1 MRQLASYHMN
11 YHLILA
17 LRMIIKAY
25 NFGNFFLAMCNA
37 LNPDRG
43 FKVRKMYYLKSS
55 GDFGKCEN
63 IKSSRISCCSFGPGF
78 LLAEHFLS
86 SSILERLE
94 LEFEVQFSEFKVL
107 VLKSLKNKTVKLFKS
122 NIVQEQHISNKGHI
136 ITLAAYD
143 VFHNIFLKAKYLAPQ
158 KNPGGRKDI
167 ARPCRKYV
175 Q

>member
-1 MRQLASYHMN
+1 MV
-11 YHLILA
+11 
-17 LRMIIKAY
+17 K
-25 NFGNFFLAMCNA
+25 FFA

-43 FKVRKMYYLKSS
+43 FKVRNSYYLKSS

-63 IKSSRISCCSFGPGF
+63 IKSSRINCCSFGPGF
-78 LLAEHFLS
+78 LLAKHLLS
-86 SSILERLE
+86 SGFLERLE
-94 LEFEVQFSEFKVL
+94 LEFEVQFFEFKVL

-143 VFHNIFLKAKYLAPQ
+143 VFHNIFLKAKFLAPK

>member
-1 MRQLASYHMN
+1 MLQ
-11 YHLILA
+11 
-17 LRMIIKAY
+17 
-25 NFGNFFLAMCNA
+25 F
-37 LNPDRG
+37 
-43 FKVRKMYYLKSS
+43 
-55 GDFGKCEN
+55 
-63 IKSSRISCCSFGPGF
+63 GF
-78 LLAEHFLS
+78 LLAEHLLS
-86 SSILERLE
+86 SSFLERLE
-94 LEFEVQFSEFKVL
+94 LEFEVQFFEFKVL

-143 VFHNIFLKAKYLAPQ
+143 VFHNIFLKAKFLAPQ

>member
-1 MRQLASYHMN
+1 MLWIQIVGSTFG
-11 YHLILA
+11 IL
-17 LRMIIKAY
+17 R
-25 NFGNFFLAMCNA
+25 
-37 LNPDRG
+37 
-43 FKVRKMYYLKSS
+43 YYLKSS

-78 LLAEHFLS
+78 FAGWTFFKFKHFGEIGIRVWS
-86 SSILERLE
+86 SV
-94 LEFEVQFSEFKVL
+94 FWVL
-107 VLKSLKNKTVKLFKS
+107 VLKRLKNKTVKLFKS

-143 VFHNIFLKAKYLAPQ
+143 VFHNIFLKAKFLAPQ